1 MSSLQ
6 AQIEKRGERIF
17 DLVDR
22 YPESIFST
30 AGFYQRMMALSMRDE
45 HFKVQMFRFVDVL
58 ASLQRSSDIVQH
70 LGEYFADMRDG
81 FAAYKPRKSRVAS
94 PSLRGFAPVIHTGV
108 RLARIV
114 PWLSSM
120 VLRRNVSGMARQFI
134 AGKNPDDVMK
144 TLRKRRQQNIGFT
157 VDLLGEAVVS
167 ETEAGAY
174 AARCSELLEH
184 LSRETCGWTDPL
196 GTNSELFP
204 VVNLSVKISALYSQ
218 MNPADPVGAIAHLA
232 PKLRPILRRARE
244 LGAFI
249 NFDMESYAHKNT
261 TLDLFKTLCA
271 EAEFKDWPH
280 AGIVIQ
286 AYLRDAEADLR
297 DLIEWGRAR
306 GTRFTVRLVKGAY
319 WDYEKIKSR
328 QNGWD
333 CPVYLQKPESD
344 VNFEALTRVLLE
356 NESIVTAA
364 FGSHNVRSIAHAQAL
379 AEELG
384 IDRSRFEFQFLY
396 GMAGPIKR
404 ALVEMSYRVREY
416 CPVGELLP
424 GMSYLVRRLL
434 ENTSN
439 EGFLRAKFSE
449 HVSAAQLLRNP
460 GEIIRRGES
469 ASPLAKGERIEV
481 RRSTPGSAQ
490 DTETLTLPS
499 PFARERRT
507 TTAEDRHRY
516 NGANGRARQCQSGSD
531 PGAPPGV
538 EQPPGDVYKN
548 SPLVNFV
555 YKESQEKMQAALRDV
570 RNRFGQEFPLVIN
583 GEKIWTDKLTPSVNP
598 SAPNEIVGYAA
609 EAGIPEAERAV
620 KAARDAF
627 GKWSRT
633 SFEERAQLLERA
645 AAILDRRR
653 YELSALEVFE
663 VGKPWA
669 EADGDLREAIDFCHF
684 YAHQMRLIGRPRLT
698 QQVPG
703 EESYQHYWPRG
714 VALVIA
720 PWNFPMAILCG
731 MVSAALVTG
740 NTVIMKPSEQSLNIG
755 AMLMEIFE
763 EAGVPPGVL
772 NFLNGRGSVI
782 GAHLVDHKDVDLIA
796 FTGSREVGLR
806 IWESAGKTREGQREL
821 KHVICEMGGKNPVII
836 DSDADLD
843 EAIVDSI
850 YSAFGYQGQKCSALS
865 RLIVL
870 EENYDRVMER
880 LLNAAA
886 SLRVGNP
893 EAPGIMVGPVI
904 DEAAYRR
911 ILEYIDIG
919 KSEAT
924 LAYQAKDLPPQGYFI
939 PPTIFT
945 GVKPDMRIAREEIFG
960 PVLSVLK
967 VRDLDE
973 AIEVANGTDY
983 ALTAGFFSRSPA
995 NIERAKAEIEAGNV
1009 YINRS
1014 CTGAVVGRHPF
1025 GGFKMSGGGT
1035 KAGGEDYLLQFLL
1048 PRVVTENIMRHG
1060 FAPEE
1065 TPQYRDEFLPPR

>member
-22 YPESIFST
+22 HPESIFST

-58 ASLQRSSDIVQH
+58 ASLQRSGDIVQH
-70 LGEYFADMRDG
+70 LGEYFADTRD
-81 FAAYKPRKSRVAS
+81 
-94 PSLRGFAPVIHTGV
+94 GFAPVIHTGV

-114 PWLSSM
+114 PWLSSI

-134 AGKNPDDVMK
+134 AGKNSDDVMK

-174 AARCSELLEH
+174 AARCLELLEH
-184 LSRETCGWTDPL
+184 LARETRGWIDPL
-196 GTNSELFP
+196 RTNSEVFP

-218 MNPADPVGAIAHLA
+218 MNPADPAGAIAHLA

-261 TLDLFKTLCA
+261 TLDLFKTLCT
-271 EAEFKDWPH
+271 EAEFNDWPH

-306 GTRFTVRLVKGAY
+306 GMRFTVRLVKGAY

-344 VNFEALTRVLLE
+344 VNFETLTRVLLE

-404 ALVEMSYRVREY
+404 ALVEMGYRVREY

-469 ASPLAKGERIEV
+469 ASPLSEGERIEV
-481 RRSTPGSAQ
+481 TGSTPGSAQ
-490 DTETLTLPS
+490 ETLTLPS
-499 PFARERRT
+499 PFGRERRT
-507 TTAEDRHRY
+507 MATTGEDRHRY
-516 NGANGRARQCQSGSD
+516 NGANGRAR
-531 PGAPPGV
+531 PPGV

-555 YKESQEKMQAALRDV
+555 YKESQEQMQAALRDV
-570 RNRFGQEFPLVIN
+570 RNRFGRKFPLVIN
-583 GEKIWTDKLTPSVNP
+583 GEKIWTDKLTPSINP

-633 SFEERAQLLERA
+633 SFDVRAQLLERA

-669 EADGDLREAIDFCHF
+669 EADGDIREAIDFCHF
-684 YAHQMRLIGRPRLT
+684 YAHQMRVIGRPRLT

-740 NTVIMKPSEQSLNIG
+740 NSVIMKPSEQSLNIG

-821 KHVICEMGGKNPVII
+821 KHVICEMGGKNAMIV

-880 LLNAAA
+880 LLSAAA

-893 EAPGIMVGPVI
+893 EEPGITVGPVI
-904 DEAAYRR
+904 DKIAYQR
-911 ILEYIDIG
+911 IKDYIDIG
-919 KSEAT
+919 KSEAA
-924 LAYQAKDLPPQGYFI
+924 LAFQQQNVPSEGYFI

-945 GVKPDMRIAREEIFG
+945 GVQPNMRIAREEIFG

-1065 TPQYRDEFLPPR
+1065 TPKYRAEFLWPPR